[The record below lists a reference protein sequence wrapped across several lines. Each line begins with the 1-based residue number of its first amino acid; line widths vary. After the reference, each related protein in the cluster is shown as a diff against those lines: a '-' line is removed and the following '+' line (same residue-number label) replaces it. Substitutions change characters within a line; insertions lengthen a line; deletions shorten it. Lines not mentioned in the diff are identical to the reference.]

1 MNLANQS
8 RRSFL
13 KQTVASAS
21 LLAVSSSLCGA
32 FQPANAR
39 EEDSL
44 WKKLPRW
51 RGFNLCEKFTL
62 QQNSPFHES
71 DFQNISDLGFNFVR
85 LPMDYRTW
93 INGDDILS
101 FKESTFAEIDQ
112 AIEFGKKY
120 GVHVCLNFHRAPG
133 YTVNTPP
140 EPKSIW
146 EDSEILDICKTH
158 WQTFAERYKGI
169 SNNDLSFNLFNEP
182 AGCSEEDYKRVVA
195 SILDGIRSEDP
206 NRLVICDGL
215 NWGMKPCHSLRELK
229 VAQATRGYAPM
240 EISHWGASWVNSKDF
255 PPPQWPMTT
264 FNALVPSIG
273 KKEMPERLRLPLSLT
288 GDFKDFSELKFVVK
302 QVSNRANLVVK
313 FNGKENFRKNFV
325 CGPGEGEWKKAQ
337 YVEQYKIYANEY
349 DMEISLPLPSD
360 AQIIEII
367 VEDGDWLTI
376 SKISLCRPNGS
387 DVVAI
392 GSPDW
397 QATEQTTL
405 QLVSDK
411 TGSRLIGSEVK
422 DKNWLIENQMKPWE
436 SLAQTGVGVMVG
448 EFGAY
453 NKTPHDIVLA
463 WLEDQLSNWSEC
475 GWGWSLWNFRG
486 SFGVADSGRTDVQY
500 KEWRGLNID
509 EKMLALLSQY

>member
-13 KQTVASAS
+13 KQTFASAS

-182 AGCSEEDYKRVVA
+182 AGCTEEDYKQVVA
-195 SILDGIRSEDP
+195 SIMDGIRSEDP

-215 NWGMKPCHSLRELK
+215 NWGMKPCHSLKELK

-240 EISHWGASWVNSKDF
+240 EIS
-255 PPPQWPMTT
+255 
-264 FNALVPSIG
+264 L
-273 KKEMPERLRLPLSLT
+273 
-288 GDFKDFSELKFVVK
+288 
-302 QVSNRANLVVK
+302 
-313 FNGKENFRKNFV
+313 
-325 CGPGEGEWKKAQ
+325 
-337 YVEQYKIYANEY
+337 
-349 DMEISLPLPSD
+349 
-360 AQIIEII
+360 
-367 VEDGDWLTI
+367 
-376 SKISLCRPNGS
+376 
-387 DVVAI
+387 
-392 GSPDW
+392 
-397 QATEQTTL
+397 
-405 QLVSDK
+405 
-411 TGSRLIGSEVK
+411 
-422 DKNWLIENQMKPWE
+422 
-436 SLAQTGVGVMVG
+436 
-448 EFGAY
+448 
-453 NKTPHDIVLA
+453 
-463 WLEDQLSNWSEC
+463 
-475 GWGWSLWNFRG
+475 
-486 SFGVADSGRTDVQY
+486 GR
-500 KEWRGLNID
+500 
-509 EKMLALLSQY
+509 